1 MGEGRIDMKRYSW
14 IFGALLVLASC
25 TGDFKDINT
34 DLSGITDED
43 LQIDYNEH
51 GIRLGV
57 IQQGIYFNY
66 DYGKGK
72 NWPFQLTQN
81 LNADMFSGY
90 MHDGKPLNGGS
101 HNSDYNLQ
109 DGWNSAMWGHTYSY
123 IFPQIYQS
131 ENATREKHPGFF
143 GVTKI
148 LKVEVMHRVTDYY
161 GPIIYS
167 RFADP
172 NAEYMP
178 DTQEAVYKEFFCEL
192 DTAVSTLT
200 GYVESNPEAAEFSR
214 FDILMDGEYISWIRF
229 ANSLRMRL
237 AMRIAT
243 VDEEKARS
251 EFLKAFNNEY
261 GILEAENEPV
271 AVSTKKGYAN
281 PLGELNLVWNETYM
295 SAPMESIMNGYED
308 PRRTVFF
315 ATCQDESFKG
325 QYRGIRQGTCFSH
338 SNYMGLSKL
347 KTTQSTDAV
356 LMTAAEVWF
365 LRAEAALRNWTDE
378 DAGICYEKGITSSLH
393 QYGIMQTDSYLNSD
407 KLPIDFVDTFDAENN
422 IKVYCK
428 VSPKWIE
435 TADRDTKLEK
445 IITQKWLAMFPE
457 GCEAWAEQRRTGYP
471 RLFPVRFNH
480 SKDGC
485 VDTEIMIR
493 RLNFPGGL
501 QTENPEQYRA
511 LVKALGGDDNAGT
524 RLWWDTGTNW

>member
-1 MGEGRIDMKRYSW
+1 MDEEKSGMKRYGW
-14 IFGALLVLASC
+14 IFGGLLLLASC

-34 DLSGITDED
+34 DLSGVTDED

-51 GIRLGV
+51 GIRLGI

-123 IFPQIYQS
+123 ILPQIYQS
-131 ENATREKHPGFF
+131 ENATRDNHSGFF
-143 GVTKI
+143 GITKI

-161 GPIIYS
+161 GPIVYTH
-167 RFADP
+167 FADP
-172 NAEYMP
+172 DAGYAP

-192 DTAVSTLT
+192 DTAVTVLT
-200 GYVESNPEAAEFSR
+200 DYVESNPEAAEFSR
-214 FDILMDGEYISWIRF
+214 FDILMDGKYTSWIKF

-237 AMRIAT
+237 AMRIALA
-243 VDEEKARS
+243 DKEKSRS

-261 GILEAENEPV
+261 GVLEAENELV
-271 AVSTKKGYAN
+271 AVSAQSGYTN

-308 PRRTVFF
+308 PRKAVYF
-315 ATCQDESFKG
+315 ATCQDKTYTG

-338 SNYMGLSKL
+338 TSYLGLSKL
-347 KTTQSTDAV
+347 QATQKTDAI

-365 LRAEAALRNWTDE
+365 LRAEAALRDWTSE
-378 DAGICYEKGITSSLH
+378 NAGTCYERGVTASLRQHGIS
-393 QYGIMQTDSYLNSD
+393 QTADYLNSD
-407 KLPIDFVDTFDAENN
+407 KLAADFVDTYDTENN
-422 IKVYCK
+422 IKARCT

-445 IITQKWLAMFPE
+445 IMTQKWLAMFPE

-511 LVKALGGDDNAGT
+511 LVNALGGDDNAGT